1 MTRSGDEQQQ
11 VREWV
16 FTRLSGDGLLAA
28 AVGVDLAD
36 LPDHLWPDVAPA
48 DVEGRW
54 IVYSAE
60 ASFPVQPLGPWD
72 RLYVPVPL
80 NIRCIARADDTSW
93 AYAAIRRI
101 HELLQGNWNHPG
113 YGGAMILTG
122 QRQSGLDY
130 PEQAQGIRYRHVGG
144 IYTIQVN

>member
-16 FTRLSGDGLLAA
+16 WARLSTDGLLASH
-28 AVGVDLAD
+28 VGVPLAQ
-36 LPDHLWPDVAPA
+36 LVDHLWPDVAPQ

-54 IVYSAE
+54 IVYSAQE
-60 ASFPVQPLGPWD
+60 SFPMQPLGPWD

-80 NIRCIARADDTSW
+80 NIRCIARADDTAW
-93 AYAAIRRI
+93 AYDAMRRV
-101 HELLQGNWNHPG
+101 HELLQGNHNHPG
-113 YGGAMILTG
+113 IGGAMVLTG

-130 PEQAQGIRYRHVGG
+130 PEQAGGIRYRHVGG